1 MARKRK
7 PEWANVFTPTGPGLY
22 EVRGEHWEKVD
33 SPTVRAL
40 SPGGRDNDRM
50 MAGGLSAYPF
60 LDGGVV
66 FCEQMDPEAWS
77 DDVVDDGV
85 WVVGNAALRA
95 VCEVNAIP
103 QPDLLEGEATAP
115 AVETVID
122 AVRRGVLLMKDRD
135 AQATAITSSSEIR
148 DLVDR
153 ASDGT
158 WLSGA

>member
-1 MARKRK
+1 MGKRVH
-7 PEWANVFTPTGPGLY
+7 PYRAGLY
-22 EVRGEHWEKVD
+22 EVRGEHWGKVD

-40 SPGGRDNDRM
+40 SPGGRGNDRM

-66 FCEQMDPEAWS
+66 FCEQMDLEAWS
-77 DDVVDDGV
+77 DDVVHDGV

-103 QPDLLEGEATAP
+103 QPDLLEGEVTAP
-115 AVETVID
+115 AVETVMD
-122 AVRRGVLLMKDRD
+122 AVRRGVLLMEDRD

-148 DLVDR
+148 ELADR
-153 ASDGT
+153 ASGGT